1 MDFTGL
7 IAIIGV
13 MSISVERIV
22 EILKNMIPFL
32 ASERKDEEHERIRKV
47 LLHLLAAAAGTAVA
61 YCAQGQIQPLL
72 SNIFRNPGVIGLPGC
87 VLIGF
92 LTSGSSGF
100 WNQSMSILEEIKK
113 QKKVSKK
120 S

>member
-22 EILKNMIPFL
+22 EIIKNMIPFL
-32 ASERKDEEHERIRKV
+32 ASERKDARQEHHRKV
-47 LLHLLAAAAGTAVA
+47 LLHLLAAVVGTAVA
-61 YCAQGQIQPLL
+61 FFAQEQLQPLL
-72 SNIFRNPGVIGLPGC
+72 SNIFKTPGSIGITGC
-87 VLIGF
+87 ILIGF
-92 LTSGSSGF
+92 LSSGSSGF

-113 QKKVSKK
+113 KKKK
-120 S
+120 A